1 MKIKVKIRN
10 NDDIKY
16 YNQDSHWVSMIV
28 EVLGVI
34 EKTNNSSD
42 SYLEML
48 ETIKAAGIVSF
59 IPQPK
64 STYIL
69 MGDFVYNDTD

>member
-16 YNQDSHWVSMIV
+16 YNQDSHWTSMIV

-48 ETIKAAGIVSF
+48 ETDR
-59 IPQPK
+59 K
-64 STYIL
+64 S
-69 MGDFVYNDTD
+69 VV